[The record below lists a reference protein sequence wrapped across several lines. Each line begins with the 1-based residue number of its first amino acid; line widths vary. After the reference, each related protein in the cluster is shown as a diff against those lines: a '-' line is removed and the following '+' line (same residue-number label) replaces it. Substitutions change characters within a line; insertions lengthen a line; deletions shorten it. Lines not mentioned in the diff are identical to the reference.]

1 MNRKKRKVDG
11 EKIFSIVASL
21 AIVAA
26 LVVGVI
32 SIVKTTSNSKKQ
44 NYIDLNVAENTT
56 TDEDK
61 PTEIERQTD
70 RTAIQDTE
78 PETDPAT
85 EPETEPA
92 TEPAAATEPETP
104 VQVNAPV
111 LSFNDSSNLLWPVNG
126 DIILGYNMDNTI
138 YFPTLD
144 QYKCNPAIIISA
156 EVGTD
161 VVSAAQG
168 VVEDIYEDPIVG
180 TSMVVS
186 LGNGYKLIYGQLSDL
201 SVGISDTVEAG
212 TVIGKVANPT
222 KYFTEEGSNLYFELV
237 KDDSPVDPMLHLID
251 KE

>member
-1 MNRKKRKVDG
+1 
-11 EKIFSIVASL
+11 
-21 AIVAA
+21 
-26 LVVGVI
+26 
-32 SIVKTTSNSKKQ
+32 
-44 NYIDLNVAENTT
+44 
-56 TDEDK
+56 
-61 PTEIERQTD
+61 
-70 RTAIQDTE
+70 
-78 PETDPAT
+78 
-85 EPETEPA
+85 
-92 TEPAAATEPETP
+92 
-104 VQVNAPV
+104 
-111 LSFNDSSNLLWPVNG
+111 
-126 DIILGYNMDNTI
+126 MDNTI